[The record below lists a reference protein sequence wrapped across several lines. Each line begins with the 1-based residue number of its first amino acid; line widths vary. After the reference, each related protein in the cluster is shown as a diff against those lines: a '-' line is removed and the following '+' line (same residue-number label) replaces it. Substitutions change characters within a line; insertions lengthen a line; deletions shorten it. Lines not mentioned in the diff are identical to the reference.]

1 MRSRLGVD
9 PAMLTR
15 AREITARESVAFGAR
30 TPRSAEWLG
39 QARTRMPDGVPMAWM
54 AGLQRHPP
62 VVAVRGAGARFWDLD
77 GNEYLDFN
85 LADQS
90 TAAGY
95 APPPIVAA
103 IARQAGLGNQFLLPT
118 AEAMEVCRLLTEQ
131 FGPPQWQ
138 FTISAS
144 GANTDALRLARV
156 ATDRSVVLMFDGKYH
171 GQVDQLL
178 WSSGD
183 GSGSGAEARAGA
195 GAGVGGLAADGLGL
209 DPDSRRHVDVLSY
222 NDPAALRT
230 RLARDDVAAV
240 LLEPAMTNCGLV
252 LPEPEFVAA
261 LNTDVRAA
269 GALLIVDETHTQFA
283 GYGGGTRFFGFEP
296 DMVTGGKG
304 IGGGI
309 PIGYI
314 GMTDV
319 LAGVLTEHL
328 AYWPGRDET
337 GDCHGIATGGTLYGN
352 AMSMTAAQAG
362 LADVFTREAADRV
375 GRLGERLQRGLQAQ
389 VHRVGLPWAIDRFG
403 GRVQWRLTPAPPRTG
418 AEAFE
423 SVVLPICDARKVFLA
438 NRGIWDAI
446 AAAGPAVSYAA
457 SAANV
462 DAYIAVA
469 GAFLDELTAQH
480 ADA

>member
-1 MRSRLGVD
+1 MSSSGDTRSRVGID

-15 AREITARESVAFGAR
+15 AREIAARESAAFGTR

-54 AGLQRHPP
+54 AALQRHPP
-62 VVAVRGAGARFWDLD
+62 VVAVRGAGSRFWDLD

-144 GANTDALRLARV
+144 GANIDALRLARV
-156 ATDRSVVLMFDGKYH
+156 ATGRSVVLLFDGKYH

-178 WSSGD
+178 WSSDDGGD
-183 GSGSGAEARAGA
+183 GAGRGA
-195 GAGVGGLAADGLGL
+195 LAADGLGL
-209 DPDSRRHVDVLSY
+209 DPDSRRHVDLLSY
-222 NDPAALRT
+222 NDPAALRA
-230 RLARDDVAAV
+230 RLARGDVAAV

-283 GYGGGTRFFGFEP
+283 VYGGGTRYFGFEP
-296 DMVTGGKG
+296 DVVTGGKG

-314 GMTDV
+314 GMTDA
-319 LAGVLTEHL
+319 LAGVMSAHL

-337 GDCHGIATGGTLYGN
+337 GDVHGIATGGTLYGN
-352 AMSMTAAQAG
+352 AMSLAAAQAG
-362 LADVFTREAADRV
+362 LAEVFTRTAADRV
-375 GRLGERLQRGLQAQ
+375 GGLGERLQRGLQAQ
-389 VHRVGLPWAIDRFG
+389 VDRVGLPWTIDRLG

-457 SAANV
+457 SAADV
-462 DAYIAVA
+462 DAYIEVA
-469 GAFLDELTAQH
+469 GAFLDELTAQR
-480 ADA
+480 ADG